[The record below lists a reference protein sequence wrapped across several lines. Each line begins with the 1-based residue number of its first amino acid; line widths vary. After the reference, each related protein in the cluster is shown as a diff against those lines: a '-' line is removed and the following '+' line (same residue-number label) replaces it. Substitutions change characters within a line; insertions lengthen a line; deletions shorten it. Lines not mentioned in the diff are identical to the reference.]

1 MKREIKFRGKST
13 DTGKWIY
20 GFLSFFYTA
29 GRGENRLILTG
40 KAKIYSPEDC
50 RCDDVWAETVGQYIG
65 LPDKNGKE
73 AYIGDIIRFTPKVL
87 NIIGSDYVK
96 TDYELLAIIDTDK
109 YNHSILC
116 ILHDKGRFKKGEFYH
131 IEGVLNG
138 EIIGNQYD
146 NHELLED

>member
-1 MKREIKFRGKST
+1 MKHEIKFRGKCFNNGLWIDGDLITSLT
-13 DTGKWIY
+13 PKGKMTKCPAIHTTY
-20 GFLSFFYTA
+20 GTIGTFFVQ
-29 GRGENRLILTG
+29 
-40 KAKIYSPEDC
+40 S
-50 RCDDVWAETVGQYIG
+50 ETVGQYIG
-65 LPDKNGKE
+65 LRDKHGKE
-73 AYIGDIIRFTPKVL
+73 AYIGDIVRFTPKVL
-87 NIIGSDYVK
+87 NIIGSGYVK
-96 TDYELLAIIDTDK
+96 TDYELLAVIDTDE